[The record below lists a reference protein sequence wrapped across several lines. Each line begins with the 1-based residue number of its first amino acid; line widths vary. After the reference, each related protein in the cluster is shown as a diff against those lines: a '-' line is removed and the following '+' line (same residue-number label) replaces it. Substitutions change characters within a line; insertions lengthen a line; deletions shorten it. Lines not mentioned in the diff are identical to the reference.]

1 MAIDKL
7 SDVLKQE
14 AEGIMFPFRNKVKPV
29 SNTTQE
35 AYNSTTDGIM
45 SITGK
50 QYIGPDSVIQYGDS
64 YQRQLKQIEK
74 GMLPQFDQQQFPDVG
89 EGKVEDRGFPKAQP
103 VDTTPVQPD
112 EPKFDPCPPGFKFDP
127 KLQRCVP
134 IEQPKSDKD
143 EPIKID
149 PRKNIGDIAEGL
161 DIATKALQKAN
172 ISSSTKGDVSVDI
185 DNGIFWLNFIPVIG
199 KPLNAYQKK
208 LADEKLK
215 KLAQADGITV
225 TTNPDGTQKLN
236 ISDAVG
242 KRSYGQLQTKESL
255 SGNMASTQKLNAAG
269 TAIEKAPN
277 GQNMIVGPITL
288 DYFGKGNL
296 FQPTTRTPAETDA
309 LNAEEKNKLLSEL
322 DAALGLDSTATAPKS
337 VTVDPESTAADAKG
351 GAEVPIAFGQL
362 KDLNE
367 FGQLIRDNEV
377 AKLNIENSNVEMDM
391 METLYRTGK
400 VEFNE
405 RNAKFIDEQNKQEE
419 ERERI
424 EKNNKKIDEKIEE
437 LGMSD
442 SQAQEQGFKDSREQF
457 EFRVKASQ
465 EANQRAE
472 GKRTSQSQFTG
483 GKSHKGGATAT
494 GTTRCFHPDTD
505 INGKKIKD
513 IKAGDYI
520 NDSLVEGMVQ
530 FKMNN
535 PYYLI
540 DGIKVSGS
548 HGVLHDDK
556 WIFVADHPESK
567 EVEDVTEFVYVPI
580 VEGGTFKI
588 NNTTY
593 ADYDYH
599 DIVVLGDDEWKKR
612 RGFK

>member
-1 MAIDKL
+1 
-7 SDVLKQE
+7 
-14 AEGIMFPFRNKVKPV
+14 MFPFRNKVKPV

-89 EGKVEDRGFPKAQP
+89 EGIVEDRGFPKAQP

-149 PRKNIGDIAEGL
+149 PRKNIGDVAEGL
-161 DIATKALQKAN
+161 DIATKALQKAK

-242 KRSYGQLQTKESL
+242 KRSYGQLQTRESL
-255 SGNMASTQKLNAAG
+255 AGNMASTQKLNAAG

-322 DAALGLDSTATAPKS
+322 NAALGLDSTATTSEP
-337 VTVDPESTAADAKG
+337 VTVDPESTAADAP
-351 GAEVPIAFGQL
+351 VPFGELPQVI
-362 KDLNE
+362 E
-367 FGQLIRDNEV
+367 FGQLVRNNFTSQLEINAAIESLQQLVDSQERIVREKGQDNYDKEVFAKQQDLLDARNKKEETDKQIEDADLGDNIPRQDYNRNDTAQERRFKEKVEEKRIQNEV
-377 AKLNIENSNVEMDM
+377 KKFQEKQRVRATKPDKARKGERL
-391 METLYRTGK
+391 TLR
-400 VEFNE
+400 
-405 RNAKFIDEQNKQEE
+405 
-419 ERERI
+419 
-424 EKNNKKIDEKIEE
+424 
-437 LGMSD
+437 L
-442 SQAQEQGFKDSREQF
+442 
-457 EFRVKASQ
+457 
-465 EANQRAE
+465 
-472 GKRTSQSQFTG
+472 
-483 GKSHKGGATAT
+483 
-494 GTTRCFHPDTD
+494 
-505 INGKKIKD
+505 
-513 IKAGDYI
+513 
-520 NDSLVEGMVQ
+520 
-530 FKMNN
+530 
-535 PYYLI
+535 
-540 DGIKVSGS
+540 
-548 HGVLHDDK
+548 
-556 WIFVADHPESK
+556 
-567 EVEDVTEFVYVPI
+567 
-580 VEGGTFKI
+580 
-588 NNTTY
+588 
-593 ADYDYH
+593 
-599 DIVVLGDDEWKKR
+599 
-612 RGFK
+612 